1 MRHLVLAIALT
12 AFGGASHAAAN
23 VPGYNCQGYA
33 EDPVAGS
40 VTVDLHLDANGAPG
54 AVISS
59 WMPPAQASA
68 LIKGAPVYDAALMI
82 GDGGEALLTISALA
96 RPGARSTPKA
106 LYRDLDA
113 LRITVGVDAGA
124 PRPLAYANDIA
135 ADDLPLTASRSARL
149 TLPAGTRTV
158 EVQLRDA
165 KGRLVR
171 SARFDL
177 SDRAAHQRLTAA
189 AQDEARRAATDY
201 KTCLKL
207 G

>member
-54 AVISS
+54 PVISS

-96 RPGARSTPKA
+96 RPGARSTRKRSTAISMPCGS
-106 LYRDLDA
+106 R
-113 LRITVGVDAGA
+113 
-124 PRPLAYANDIA
+124 LAWMPAHPGPSPMRTI
-135 ADDLPLTASRSARL
+135 LPPMICR
-149 TLPAGTRTV
+149 
-158 EVQLRDA
+158 
-165 KGRLVR
+165 
-171 SARFDL
+171 
-177 SDRAAHQRLTAA
+177 
-189 AQDEARRAATDY
+189 
-201 KTCLKL
+201 
-207 G
+207 